1 MRYEIEIPTLNE
13 KILEVVAGQNFL
25 HRSEFVRYG
34 DNFLLHIKLLLLNNG
49 NFRCYSLQKQPQMQ
63 QIAWKGIST
72 QYLELSQILYLKLF
86 LKTFLNLLHPHHLA
100 QRALTEHCQTQNIR
114 QINNYITIIRFFKS
128 RSDEIMNENR
138 CAKNLLK
145 FVVIE
150 SRHVCL
156 L

>member
-13 KILEVVAGQNFL
+13 KILEVVAGQNFF

-72 QYLELSQILYLKLF
+72 LDY
-86 LKTFLNLLHPHHLA
+86 N
-100 QRALTEHCQTQNIR
+100 
-114 QINNYITIIRFFKS
+114 
-128 RSDEIMNENR
+128 
-138 CAKNLLK
+138 
-145 FVVIE
+145 
-150 SRHVCL
+150 
-156 L
+156 